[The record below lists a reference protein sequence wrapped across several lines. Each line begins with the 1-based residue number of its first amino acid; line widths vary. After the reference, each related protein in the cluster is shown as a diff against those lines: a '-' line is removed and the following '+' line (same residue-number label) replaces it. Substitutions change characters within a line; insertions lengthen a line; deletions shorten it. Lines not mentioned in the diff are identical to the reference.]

1 MTRLLF
7 GIGRT
12 KRKRIRIGSPV
23 AALVLPILLCSAEVH
38 ASAWPQPEGEWFVLA
53 SSLVESADR
62 FRDGDGALVDGPR
75 FSKFQFKPLV
85 EYGLHRSLTLG
96 LSPDFQRMERDGVDT
111 DAAGGLAAIEVFGR
125 GVLGRTANAVASA
138 QVMLMLP
145 GGFDAATPFLATGAS
160 SIGDR
165 FGAEVRLLAGQ
176 GGLLRDGLGFVDLQ
190 IALRTVGAPAQ
201 DEFRYDLT
209 AGWGDPRDW
218 LVLGQLFGIDG
229 LGGARAPA
237 VDFDLLK
244 ARFGITRGLRD
255 DLAVELAVERAID
268 GHDTVAGGAI
278 VVGLWWWP

>member
-12 KRKRIRIGSPV
+12 APSRIRVGFV
-23 AALVLPILLCSAEVH
+23 AMVLLVLLSHPEAR
-38 ASAWPQPEGEWFVLA
+38 ASAWPQPQGEWFVLA
-53 SSLVESADR
+53 SSVVESADR
-62 FRDGDGALVDGPR
+62 FRDGDGEIVDGPR

-96 LSPDFQRMERDGVDT
+96 LSPDFQRMERDGVDA
-111 DAAGGLAAIEVFGR
+111 DAAGGLAAVEVFGR
-125 GVLGRTANAVASA
+125 GVLGRTASAVASA
-138 QVMLMLP
+138 QLTLMLP
-145 GGFDAATPFLATGAS
+145 GGFDAATPFLATGAA

-165 FGAEVRLLAGQ
+165 FGAEIRLLAGQ
-176 GGLLRDGLGFVDLQ
+176 GGLLRDGRGFVDVQ
-190 IALRTVGAPAQ
+190 VALRTVGAPAQ

-255 DLAVELAVERAID
+255 DLAVELAFERAID
-268 GHDTVAGGAI
+268 GHDTVAGGAV